1 METQFR
7 KHELSLIEN
16 LEKNA
21 YQFSF
26 EMAAFILEFG
36 SQNSFGKEINISHS
50 PFKTYSINSFHL
62 RGTEIEKIKKINR
75 LNIIYIQRLS
85 IAGINAPLPTP
96 YAELIFRRTSKKD
109 VAMAE
114 FVNIFNSRLLGISY
128 QISKRKYL
136 NLQNHNNKNCLFIKT
151 LAAFCGE
158 DQLKMNRIFSR
169 VSYLFWIKE
178 KSASGLESLIK
189 SIFQLEARVKQ
200 FKFFWYQKSETT
212 KLGIRN
218 IELGK
223 NSELGKKISLSTFG
237 IEIDLTHDDYKKI
250 YRILTDTQYLNDLK
264 FFIRKYIGDFLTC
277 YINVTPKSVPQLNL
291 FQSNP
296 PILGKTTWFSAKN
309 NIDSAKINV
318 IH

>member
-1 METQFR
+1 MEAQFR
-7 KHELSLIEN
+7 KHKLPLIEN

-36 SQNSFGKEINISHS
+36 SQNSFGKEINIFHS
-50 PFKTYSINSFHL
+50 PFKTHSINSFHL
-62 RGTEIEKIKKINR
+62 RGTEIEKIKKING
-75 LNIIYIQRLS
+75 LDIIYIQRLS

-96 YAELIFRRTSKKD
+96 YAELIFRRTSEKD

-128 QISKRKYL
+128 QISKRKHL
-136 NLQNHNNKNCLFIKT
+136 NLQNHNDKNCLLSKT

-158 DQLKMNRIFSR
+158 DQLKMDRIFLR
-169 VSYLFWIKE
+169 VSYLLWTKE
-178 KSASGLESLIK
+178 KSAAGLESLIK
-189 SIFQLEARVKQ
+189 SIFQLETRVRQ
-200 FKFFWYQKSETT
+200 FKSFWYKKSETT
-212 KLGIRN
+212 KLGKRN

-223 NSELGKKISLSTFG
+223 NSELGKKVSLSTFG

-250 YRILTDTQYLNDLK
+250 YRILTDAQYLNDIK

-277 YINVTPKSVPQLNL
+277 YINVIPESVPQLKLSQN
-291 FQSNP
+291 NP
-296 PILGKTTWFSAKN
+296 PILAKTTWFPAKN
-309 NIDSAKINV
+309 KLDSAKINI